1 MKHKFYKKPTIT
13 IVQLRQQC
21 HILTG
26 SEFKGNA
33 AGLRNYKKQVYE
45 EDE

>member
-21 HILTG
+21 HILAG
-26 SEFKGNA
+26 SELSNT
-33 AGLRNYKKQVYE
+33 AGLRNYQKQVYE
-45 EDE
+45 EEE